1 MWQISLGFQILECIQ
16 HIFDK
21 FTPPRV
27 WCIKNLLL
35 SGCSFEQQKGAL
47 FVIVWTS
54 SLNKIKLSCKITF
67 LSITVYTRAFTG
79 INILVGVYV
88 GGIVLY
94 FFIFLH
100 TEMTSLFWGTKLSVN
115 QALLST
121 AFSWGQGFQGI
132 IEGESFLK
140 TYLCGVGMGGSNLLV
155 FILLRAIISL
165 KTLLAGYHCR
175 KRLLPATLLFSMRNT
190 VPWESTFSLY
200 FCGKHQEKKNSKSRE
215 TKQLETTPEA
225 LLFV

>member
-16 HIFDK
+16 CIFDK
-21 FTPPRV
+21 FSPTRV
-27 WCIKNLLL
+27 CA
-35 SGCSFEQQKGAL
+35 SQTSFSEDAVFNSKKGAL
-47 FVIVWTS
+47 SATVWAG
-54 SLNKIKLSCKITF
+54 SLNKIELYCKITSLHEGFNRHKHLAWGIWWGGIALFF
-67 LSITVYTRAFTG
+67 LFFTHITDIFILQEKKKNKCKPNITVYS
-79 INILVGVYV
+79 
-88 GGIVLY
+88 
-94 FFIFLH
+94 IFLGSGFPGNNRRRKLPKDI
-100 TEMTSLFWGTKLSVN
+100 SLQSKD
-115 QALLST
+115 
-121 AFSWGQGFQGI
+121 
-132 IEGESFLK
+132 
-140 TYLCGVGMGGSNLLV
+140 GGSNLLV

-175 KRLLPATLLFSMRNT
+175 KRLLPATLLFSKRNT